1 MLWHMISGIF
11 QQDIS
16 ESEGNFILVT
26 PNANLGAVLMFV
38 LIELGEQQRLGFLHS
53 DIGGNPAFILR
64 MNNPRAMNAEASEP
78 IHDVDYSFLFR
89 SKHLLDFLSS
99 EVFAISLRVGVGT
112 ILVDC

>member
-1 MLWHMISGIF
+1 M
-11 QQDIS
+11 
-16 ESEGNFILVT
+16 T

-78 IHDVDYSFLFR
+78 VHDVGYGFLFW
-89 SKHLLDFLSS
+89 SKHPLDFLGS
-99 EVFAISLRVGVGT
+99 EVLAISLRVGVGT
-112 ILVDC
+112 ILADC